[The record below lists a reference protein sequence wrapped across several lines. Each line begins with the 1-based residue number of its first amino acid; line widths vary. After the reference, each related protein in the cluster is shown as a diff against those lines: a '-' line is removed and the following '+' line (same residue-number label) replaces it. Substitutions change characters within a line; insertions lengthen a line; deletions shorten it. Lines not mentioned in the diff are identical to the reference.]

1 VDTRELLPVND
12 NGAAAMPRRWFSR
25 RALWHTLG
33 LVVALLLAWL
43 VLRAYQQPALL
54 IELSNWRLC

>member
-1 VDTRELLPVND
+1 MPVND